1 MKTNAAPLKWLM
13 LAACLVAGL
22 GLAAAWADGANP
34 KCRELKQK
42 IADIALLHE
51 QLGDRSRQAQAAHDA
66 LMAQQDTLAAEI
78 NILVKSLKINSF
90 AEAQQNLRVHYD
102 IELLRSI
109 FAYIT
114 FLDDKIL
121 FYRIG
126 RDKLNYLHDS
136 ALDDI
141 EMMRALD
148 DLKIDAL
155 TTQIS
160 LVINQYLPEAH
171 AIQIAPGANT
181 LPSPEQVWDR
191 VTRAK

>member
-1 MKTNAAPLKWLM
+1 MKIKAAPLKWIVLV
-13 LAACLVAGL
+13 ACLVAGL
-22 GLAAAWADGANP
+22 GRGTAWADGANP

-171 AIQIAPGANT
+171 AIQIAPGANA